1 VLRAISDCLKNSFR
15 DEDVPCRFGGEEF
28 VVALP
33 GATAAVA
40 AQKAEELRARVEAL
54 VVRYLEGNLPKIT
67 ICIGVAAFPDSGDNP
82 QAVLK
87 AADEA
92 LYRAKEAGRNRVEVS
107 PTINAPAAM
116 QSELA
121 ASFASIERK
130 RDRRMPSVV
139 DAA

>member
-1 VLRAISDCLKNSFR
+1 MA
-15 DEDVPCRFGGEEF
+15 CRFGGEEF

-33 GATAAVA
+33 GATADVA
-40 AQKAEELRARVEAL
+40 AQKAEELRARVEGL
-54 VVRYLEGNLPKIT
+54 VVRYVDGNLPRIT
-67 ICIGVAAFPDSGDNP
+67 ISIGVAAFPGSGDNP

-92 LYRAKEAGRNRVEVS
+92 LYRAKEAGRNRVELS
-107 PTINAPAAM
+107 PTINMPAAM

-130 RDRRMPSVV
+130 RDRRIPAIV